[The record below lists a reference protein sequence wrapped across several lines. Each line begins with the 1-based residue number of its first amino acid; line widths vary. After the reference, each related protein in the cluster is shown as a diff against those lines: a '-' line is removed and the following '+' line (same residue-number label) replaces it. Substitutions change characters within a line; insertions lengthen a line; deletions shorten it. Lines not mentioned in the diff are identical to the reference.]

1 MAKIKRGYTKTTPYI
16 GKASPHKDVPVLK
29 NKLPDRPKR
38 SIRGSKY
45 GPASLA
51 TFDTG
56 ERIIANAENKT
67 KRGGGDKKSTGK
79 KSTGWGRF
87 FRFGGGGGSPS
98 AGQPRIGMRA
108 GKVRKEPKLQ

>member
-1 MAKIKRGYTKTTPYI
+1 MAKKTTPYI

-45 GPASLA
+45 RPASLA
-51 TFDTG
+51 TFHTATFHTG

-79 KSTGWGRF
+79 KWF